1 MNIAKLERM
10 IAVYESGSFRKAAK
24 LFGMSQPALTWSIR
38 QLEESL
44 NLSLFIRGP
53 RGIKPTEACE
63 RLIVRARLIVSEQN
77 RLLAEVERSSRAQ
90 IIELGVHPVMV
101 NAQFSRIVAKFR
113 ETDPDVALR
122 IVEGYS
128 SELHERL
135 RQGEID
141 LAFCANANVDPEDE
155 EFDFDLLVR
164 QFYSVFARPDHRIF
178 DEIASGQ
185 PLAPHDWAQVAVPN
199 LAPDQ
204 DEAKGLLAM
213 LEHLGMTPAKAAVRS
228 SSISLI
234 RSLVLD
240 GGLLGM
246 LPDDLVAA
254 ELEAGTLCRVPDTR
268 VEAPALGLLSVH
280 GSYKSASVRR
290 FASQLR
296 QSYRSDRAL
305 TATV

>member
-24 LFGMSQPALTWSIR
+24 MFGMSQPALTWSIR

-90 IIELGVHPVMV
+90 TIEMGVHPVMMT
-101 NAQFSRIVAKFR
+101 AEFSRTIARFR
-113 ETDPDVALR
+113 QTDPDVALR

-141 LAFCANANVDPEDE
+141 LAYCANAAVDPDDE
-155 EFDFDLLVR
+155 EFDFEPLVS
-164 QFYSVFARPDHRIF
+164 QFYSVFARPDHEIF
-178 DEIASGQ
+178 EKIGSGETGMVY
-185 PLAPHDWAQVAVPN
+185 DWAQVAVPN
-199 LAPDQ
+199 LTPEQGGAQ
-204 DEAKGLLAM
+204 DLMLL
-213 LEHLGMTPAKAAVRS
+213 LEGIGMTASRSAVRS
-228 SSISLI
+228 SSMSLI

-240 GGLLGM
+240 AGLLGM
-246 LPDDLVAA
+246 LPDDLVAN
-254 ELEAGTLCRVPDTR
+254 ELAAGTLRRVPDTR
-268 VEAPALGLLSVH
+268 VEAPSIGLLSVR

-290 FASQLR
+290 FATQLKQAHR
-296 QSYRSDRAL
+296 VIA
-305 TATV
+305 V

>member
-90 IIELGVHPVMV
+90 IIELGVHPVMMS
-101 NAQFSRIVAKFR
+101 AEFSRTVARFR
-113 ETDPDVALR
+113 ATDPDVALR

-155 EFDFDLLVR
+155 EFDFEPLVN
-164 QFYSVFARPDHRIF
+164 QFYSVFARPDHGIF
-178 DEIASGQ
+178 DEIGSGK

-199 LAPDQ
+199 LTPEQGGAQ
-204 DEAKGLLAM
+204 DLMLL
-213 LEHLGMTPAKAAVRS
+213 LEGIGMTPAKAAVRS
-228 SSISLI
+228 SSMSLI
-234 RSLVLD
+234 RSLVFD
-240 GGLLGM
+240 AGLLGM
-246 LPDDLVAA
+246 LPDDLVAS
-254 ELEAGTLCRVPDTR
+254 ELEAGTLRRVPDTR
-268 VEAPALGLLSVH
+268 IEAPSLGLLSVR

-296 QSYRSDRAL
+296 QSYRSDRTL
-305 TATV
+305 TAAV